1 MISITVVTKKRQ
13 DYFGI
18 CSSSVFVSG
27 NAIASVGRLP
37 FSFIDRWYLTNVVR
51 SYAIHLPHKITPFRE
66 KHKQKKFRK
75 FNSKFQFFGKLTI
88 LADHFITIFMTDL
101 KAITSHF
108 AISGEV
114 AEIKPLGSGLIN
126 DTFLVTT
133 RYPDTPDYVLQR
145 IKQAIF
151 TDVPLLQENI
161 RYITSRIR
169 YHLQQRNAND
179 IDRKTLT
186 LVPATDERLYYYD
199 GNSYWRLTIYIAG
212 SKTFEQVTPDLAY
225 QTGRA
230 FGEFQY
236 FLSDIPNPPIG
247 ATIPDFHNMEF
258 RLGQFR
264 EAIARDKA
272 ARLAKV
278 QPIVD
283 ELLGRSEEMCRAERL
298 HREGKLPKRIT
309 HCDTKVNNM
318 LFDQD
323 DRFLCVIDLDTT
335 MPGFVLSDFGDFIRT
350 AANKGAEDDKELDRV
365 GLDMEIFREFA
376 RGYLETASAFLTP
389 IEKQLLPYGAQL
401 LTYMQTVRFLTDY
414 LNGDTYYKIQYPEH
428 NLQRTL
434 AQLTHLH
441 SIDSHLEEMNAWINQ
456 LSNQ

>member
-1 MISITVVTKKRQ
+1 
-13 DYFGI
+13 
-18 CSSSVFVSG
+18 
-27 NAIASVGRLP
+27 
-37 FSFIDRWYLTNVVR
+37 
-51 SYAIHLPHKITPFRE
+51 
-66 KHKQKKFRK
+66 
-75 FNSKFQFFGKLTI
+75 
-88 LADHFITIFMTDL
+88 MTDL

-145 IKQAIF
+145 INQAIF

-236 FLSDIPNPPIG
+236 FLYSII
-247 ATIPDFHNMEF
+247 IF
-258 RLGQFR
+258 
-264 EAIARDKA
+264 IY
-272 ARLAKV
+272 
-278 QPIVD
+278 
-283 ELLGRSEEMCRAERL
+283 
-298 HREGKLPKRIT
+298 RI
-309 HCDTKVNNM
+309 
-318 LFDQD
+318 
-323 DRFLCVIDLDTT
+323 
-335 MPGFVLSDFGDFIRT
+335 
-350 AANKGAEDDKELDRV
+350 
-365 GLDMEIFREFA
+365 
-376 RGYLETASAFLTP
+376 
-389 IEKQLLPYGAQL
+389 
-401 LTYMQTVRFLTDY
+401 
-414 LNGDTYYKIQYPEH
+414 
-428 NLQRTL
+428 
-434 AQLTHLH
+434 
-441 SIDSHLEEMNAWINQ
+441 W
-456 LSNQ
+456 

>member
-1 MISITVVTKKRQ
+1 M
-13 DYFGI
+13 
-18 CSSSVFVSG
+18 
-27 NAIASVGRLP
+27 
-37 FSFIDRWYLTNVVR
+37 
-51 SYAIHLPHKITPFRE
+51 
-66 KHKQKKFRK
+66 
-75 FNSKFQFFGKLTI
+75 
-88 LADHFITIFMTDL
+88 
-101 KAITSHF
+101 
-108 AISGEV
+108 
-114 AEIKPLGSGLIN
+114 
-126 DTFLVTT
+126 
-133 RYPDTPDYVLQR
+133 
-145 IKQAIF
+145 
-151 TDVPLLQENI
+151 
-161 RYITSRIR
+161 
-169 YHLQQRNAND
+169 QQRNAND
-179 IDRKTLT
+179 IDSKTLT

-389 IEKQLLPYGAQL
+389 IEKQLLPYVAQL

>member
-1 MISITVVTKKRQ
+1 MLYISLTK
-13 DYFGI
+13 
-18 CSSSVFVSG
+18 
-27 NAIASVGRLP
+27 LP
-37 FSFIDRWYLTNVVR
+37 LSARNTNKKN
-51 SYAIHLPHKITPFRE
+51 SENLI
-66 KHKQKKFRK
+66 QK
-75 FNSKFQFFGKLTI
+75 SKFQFFGKLTI

-145 IKQAIF
+145 INQAIF

-309 HCDTKVNNM
+309 PV
-318 LFDQD
+318 
-323 DRFLCVIDLDTT
+323 
-335 MPGFVLSDFGDFIRT
+335 S
-350 AANKGAEDDKELDRV
+350 
-365 GLDMEIFREFA
+365 
-376 RGYLETASAFLTP
+376 Y
-389 IEKQLLPYGAQL
+389 
-401 LTYMQTVRFLTDY
+401 
-414 LNGDTYYKIQYPEH
+414 
-428 NLQRTL
+428 
-434 AQLTHLH
+434 THLT
-441 SIDSHLEEMNAWINQ
+441 LPTT
-456 LSNQ
+456 

>member
-1 MISITVVTKKRQ
+1 MLYISLTK
-13 DYFGI
+13 
-18 CSSSVFVSG
+18 
-27 NAIASVGRLP
+27 LP
-37 FSFIDRWYLTNVVR
+37 LSARNTNKKN
-51 SYAIHLPHKITPFRE
+51 SENLI
-66 KHKQKKFRK
+66 QK
-75 FNSKFQFFGKLTI
+75 SKFQFFGKLTI

-145 IKQAIF
+145 INQAIF

-283 ELLGRSEEMCRAERL
+283 ELLGRSEEMCQAERL

-389 IEKQLLPYGAQL
+389 IE
-401 LTYMQTVRFLTDY
+401 
-414 LNGDTYYKIQYPEH
+414 NNCYPMGH
-428 NLQRTL
+428 NF
-434 AQLTHLH
+434 
-441 SIDSHLEEMNAWINQ
+441 
-456 LSNQ
+456 

>member
-1 MISITVVTKKRQ
+1 MLYISLTK
-13 DYFGI
+13 
-18 CSSSVFVSG
+18 
-27 NAIASVGRLP
+27 LP
-37 FSFIDRWYLTNVVR
+37 LSARNTNKKN
-51 SYAIHLPHKITPFRE
+51 SENLI
-66 KHKQKKFRK
+66 QK
-75 FNSKFQFFGKLTI
+75 SKFQFFGKLTI

-145 IKQAIF
+145 INQAIF

-247 ATIPDFHNMEF
+247 ATIPDF
-258 RLGQFR
+258 
-264 EAIARDKA
+264 
-272 ARLAKV
+272 
-278 QPIVD
+278 
-283 ELLGRSEEMCRAERL
+283 
-298 HREGKLPKRIT
+298 
-309 HCDTKVNNM
+309 
-318 LFDQD
+318 
-323 DRFLCVIDLDTT
+323 
-335 MPGFVLSDFGDFIRT
+335 
-350 AANKGAEDDKELDRV
+350 
-365 GLDMEIFREFA
+365 
-376 RGYLETASAFLTP
+376 
-389 IEKQLLPYGAQL
+389 
-401 LTYMQTVRFLTDY
+401 
-414 LNGDTYYKIQYPEH
+414 
-428 NLQRTL
+428 
-434 AQLTHLH
+434 
-441 SIDSHLEEMNAWINQ
+441 
-456 LSNQ
+456 

>member
-1 MISITVVTKKRQ
+1 
-13 DYFGI
+13 
-18 CSSSVFVSG
+18 
-27 NAIASVGRLP
+27 
-37 FSFIDRWYLTNVVR
+37 
-51 SYAIHLPHKITPFRE
+51 
-66 KHKQKKFRK
+66 
-75 FNSKFQFFGKLTI
+75 
-88 LADHFITIFMTDL
+88 MTDL

-145 IKQAIF
+145 INQAIF

-230 FGEFQY
+230 FG
-236 FLSDIPNPPIG
+236 
-247 ATIPDFHNMEF
+247 
-258 RLGQFR
+258 
-264 EAIARDKA
+264 
-272 ARLAKV
+272 
-278 QPIVD
+278 VD